1 MVWILIVTTHN
12 YYYIESTASWWPSN
26 NKKSI
31 RTIQKN
37 YRWINKKNFESK
49 CSIKI
54 ETNSKG
60 HNTTVH
66 LYQGVTIQE
75 IDDTVEKAVYAHNK
89 IQEELAILKWINIDA
104 NNVIAWI

>member
-1 MVWILIVTTHN
+1 VTELAE
-12 YYYIESTASWWPSN
+12 I
-26 NKKSI
+26 
-31 RTIQKN
+31 KN
-37 YRWINKKNFESK
+37 NFESK

-66 LYQGVTIQE
+66 VCQRVTIQE

-89 IQEELAILKWINIDA
+89 IQEELAFLK
-104 NNVIAWI
+104 

>member
-1 MVWILIVTTHN
+1 MNQLQVDDLPIIKRALEQYKKIIDELI
-12 YYYIESTASWWPSN
+12 
-26 NKKSI
+26 
-31 RTIQKN
+31 KN
-37 YRWINKKNFESK
+37 NFESK

-66 LYQGVTIQE
+66 VYQGVTIQE

-104 NNVIAWI
+104 NNVIARI